1 MQGAFLIFL
10 LVVVI
15 IFIYKSVRIVSQSDY
30 IIVERLGRF
39 HKVLQG
45 GIHFIIPFVDRIASI
60 LTSKEHLVS
69 INRQQVITKDN
80 VGITVDGI
88 VFVKVVEPKA
98 ATYSVSNYGF
108 AIENLGITTLRSEI
122 GRITLDESLSSRE
135 TLNISLQN
143 TLADA
148 ADNWGIKVM
157 RVEIS
162 EISVPKEIEN
172 AMNMQ
177 MQAEREKRAIEL
189 RAIANKEALIREAEA
204 QKQKQ
209 VLQAEAIERM
219 ADAKKYEQI
228 AIATAQSES
237 IALVNNQIAQ
247 SPQGAEFLLTKDRI
261 AAFNEMGKNPSKD
274 KVILPYEVTQFVGSL
289 SLISDFFKGNKS

>member
-1 MQGAFLIFL
+1 MQSIFLIVL
-10 LVVVI
+10 IAVVI
-15 IFIYKSVRIVSQSDY
+15 SILYKSIRIVAQSDY
-30 IIVERLGRF
+30 IILERLGKF

-45 GIHFIIPFVDRIASI
+45 GIHFIIPFVDRIAAI

-88 VFVKVVEPKA
+88 VFVKVVEPQS
-98 ATYSVSNYGF
+98 ATYSVQNYSF

-135 TLNISLQN
+135 TLNIALQN

-148 ADNWGIKVM
+148 ASNWGIKVM

-189 RAIANKEALIREAEA
+189 RAIANKEAMIREAEA
-204 QKQKQ
+204 EKQKQ

-228 AIATAQSES
+228 ALANGQSQS
-237 IALVNNQIAQ
+237 ISLVNEQIAK
-247 SPQGAEFLLTKDRI
+247 SPQGAEFLLAKDRI
-261 AAFNEMGKNPSKD
+261 AAFNEMSKNPSKD
-274 KVILPYEVTQFVGSL
+274 KVILPYEATEFIGSL
-289 SLISDFFKGNKS
+289 SLISDFFKNK